1 MGWWDFF
8 VGQLWQ
14 YWLDNAKQSTWTKHG
29 LFIMKTSQKPP
40 SALGQATTP
49 HGIFTE
55 VAAATSVAA
64 PIGEGRRLMQA
75 QQATTHLATSAWV
88 FFKLAE
94 LKLVKKGLRLKG
106 HYSWLLNFSEWWYK
120 TYQPILKKLFSILQ
134 GSKVPKGLICLVP
147 CIVRAWHVKD
157 PTLDTSKTSLLFW
170 LSYKRVSWSCCLV
183 VSFWS

>member
-1 MGWWDFF
+1 MVF
-8 VGQLWQ
+8 L
-14 YWLDNAKQSTWTKHG
+14 LK
-29 LFIMKTSQKPP
+29 KTSPKPP
-40 SALGQATTP
+40 YGQHFFCTLVEPVKRCQATTP
-49 HGIFTE
+49 HGIFAE

-75 QQATTHLATSAWV
+75 QQATTHLATSAWAWQ
-88 FFKLAE
+88 K
-94 LKLVKKGLRLKG
+94 LKLVKKWLRLKG
-106 HYSWLLNFSEWWYK
+106 HYSWLLNFSEWWYE

>member
-1 MGWWDFF
+1 MDKTWSFYHEN
-8 VGQLWQ
+8 LPKTAIRSRSS
-14 YWLDNAKQSTWTKHG
+14 DNPTWHLYG
-29 LFIMKTSQKPP
+29 GCGCHIRRSSNRRRAPVDA
-40 SALGQATTP
+40 S
-49 HGIFTE
+49 
-55 VAAATSVAA
+55 ATSHDT
-64 PIGEGRRLMQA
+64 PGNLGMG
-75 QQATTHLATSAWV
+75 
-88 FFKLAE
+88 FFKLVE